1 MKTAIIFL
9 SLLVSG
15 FAHAQVIADMFECR
29 AKIVDLKT
37 NDTAESVGMAAGHR
51 IVTPIDSSTGK
62 PYPPDMEV
70 SKSEAKLSLALN
82 GKTNTYKVDFNL
94 QYGFAK
100 RSLPNPT
107 EARQYVCNQVSLQ
120 SCTNGQ
126 NGEMGTCSAASN
138 ICLVIPDPFDPK
150 YGLSETSLIQNVPM
164 FNEKLLRPLDTIV
177 PIDPND
183 PNGAHVTVSCKFQGT
198 YF

>member
-1 MKTAIIFL
+1 MKTAILFFGLIIG
-9 SLLVSG
+9 S
-15 FAHAQVIADMFECR
+15 FAHAAVDMFECK

-37 NDTAESVGMAAGHR
+37 NDTAESVGITAGYR
-51 IVTPIDSSTGK
+51 MVTPIDSSTGQ

-70 SKSEAKLSLALN
+70 SKAEAHVNLALS
-82 GKTNTYKVDFNL
+82 GKTNSYKVDFNL

-120 SCTNGQ
+120 SCKNGQ
-126 NGEMGTCSAASN
+126 RDQLGTCTSAN
-138 ICLVIPDPFDPK
+138 TVCVVIPDPFDTK
-150 YGLSETSLIQNVPM
+150 YGWSKTSLIHDVPT
-164 FNEKLLRPLDTIV
+164 FNERLLRSLDTIV

-183 PNGAHVTVSCKFQGT
+183 PNGARITVSCKYQGT
-198 YF
+198 YL

>member
-1 MKTAIIFL
+1 MKTAILFF
-9 SLLVSG
+9 SLLVGG
-15 FAHAQVIADMFECR
+15 FAHAQVIADTFECR

-51 IVTPIDSSTGK
+51 IVTPIDSSTGQ
-62 PYPPDMEV
+62 PYPSNMEV
-70 SKSEAKLSLALN
+70 SKGEAKLSLALN
-82 GKTNTYKVDFNL
+82 GKINSYKVDFNL

-107 EARQYVCNQVSLQ
+107 EARQYVCNQVTLQ
-120 SCTNGQ
+120 SCQ
-126 NGEMGTCSAASN
+126 NGEMGSCAAAST
-138 ICLVIPDPFDPK
+138 ICVVIPDPFDPK
-150 YGLSETSLIQNVPM
+150 YGWSETILIQKVPV

-183 PNGAHVTVSCKFQGT
+183 PNGARVTVSCKFQGT
-198 YF
+198 YL